1 MLVVHL
7 SEIIKST
14 YILVIN
20 TIKFFGIV
28 EVMGEE
34 MVKKGE
40 GL

>member
-1 MLVVHL
+1 L

-14 YILVIN
+14 NILIKK
-20 TIKFFGIV
+20 TTKFFEIV